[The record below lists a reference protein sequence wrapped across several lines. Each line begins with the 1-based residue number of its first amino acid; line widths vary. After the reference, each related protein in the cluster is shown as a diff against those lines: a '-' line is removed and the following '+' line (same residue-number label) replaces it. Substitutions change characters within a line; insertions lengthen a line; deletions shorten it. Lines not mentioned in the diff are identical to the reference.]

1 MQRRLKMEAFLNK
14 SKQKYIHKA
23 TTIKIEEIATRYLR
37 SHLRRD
43 VKMVKQGMSLLGKR
57 RKNILRKY
65 LTQWII
71 FNYESQISRQE
82 EELVA
87 GEYLQGNANRKLLS
101 LVFSAW
107 KNNVSEKVASR

>member
-1 MQRRLKMEAFLNK
+1 MEAFLNK

-23 TTIKIEEIATRYLR
+23 TNTIIEEIATRYLR
-37 SHLRRD
+37 SHIRKD
-43 VKMVKQGMSLLGKR
+43 VKMLKEGMSLLGKR

-65 LTQWII
+65 FTQWII
-71 FNYESQISRQE
+71 YNYESQINRQE

-107 KNNVSEKVASR
+107 KKNVSDKVPSG